1 MTATHLVLL
10 CNCADM
16 NNAQEIAASLV
27 DNSVAACVNIIP
39 GLTSVYRWQGE
50 THTETETMLIVKT
63 TTAAYDRAEKIIQ
76 RLHAYELPEIIA
88 VPITKGSDDYLRW
101 MTAQTSTSNS

>member
-1 MTATHLVLL
+1 MNATQLVLL

-16 NNAQEIAASLV
+16 GNAQEIAASLV
-27 DNSVAACVNIIP
+27 DNSAAACVNIVP

-50 THTETETMLIVKT
+50 VRTETEVLLLVKT
-63 TTAAYDRAEKIIQ
+63 TAATYDQAEQIIR

-88 VPITKGSDDYLRW
+88 VPITKGSDDYLR
-101 MTAQTSTSNS
+101 